1 MGIAIASG
9 KSVEIA
15 AEASDMVVIGKQ
27 HSVWDVVIALDLAR
41 VIFRRI
47 KLNFVWALLYNCLG
61 IPVAAG
67 VFYPLLKWRLSPTLA
82 SIAMALSSIS
92 VVSSS
97 LMLKLHQPPKMSE
110 AKAEQRNLF
119 NDGRIG

>member
-1 MGIAIASG
+1 M
-9 KSVEIA
+9 EIA
-15 AEASDMVVIGKQ
+15 AEASDMVVIGNQ
-27 HSVWDVVIALDLAR
+27 HNVWDIVIALDLAR

-47 KLNFVWALLYNCLG
+47 KLNFVWALVYNCLG
-61 IPVAAG
+61 IPIAAG

-97 LMLKLHQPPKMSE
+97 LMLKLHQPPRMPE
-110 AKAEQRNLF
+110 ARS
-119 NDGRIG
+119 